1 MSKGSL
7 FRRLIPPLVAVIA
20 MLTAVVTYIGTAT
33 MRDALA
39 DRARR
44 RAESLSTVEQD
55 VILRRIRAGDHRD
68 LQDVVEPLGR
78 NPDIRAIRILRLD
91 GTVYSSS
98 RPEERGQRLADHL
111 VPEGSPAASHAS
123 GGESAWRAA
132 GVVHLVRPFDNA
144 PDCQGCHG
152 DAGPVVAWLDIDVD
166 VNEHSLG
173 FVTFTSLSV
182 ALGGLYLLA
191 AIAILVPGLAT
202 VILRPLRRLTDAM
215 ARVRD
220 GDLTVSVEPGGTREI
235 DTVVSG
241 FNQMVGDLR
250 RARAAEDE
258 ARRLHLE
265 RVEQLAVV
273 GELAAGLAHEVRN
286 PLSGVKA
293 VVDVLAG
300 ESDDT
305 RRQRVLHDASGE
317 LVRIDQ
323 ILKDLLQFARPKPPA
338 LAPFDFNALVSDA
351 VALTFPPGADQPRAH
366 RVLSDAL
373 PAAMGDA
380 GQVRQVL
387 VNLLLNA
394 RQATS
399 SDGEVVVSTGHRED
413 HLWCRV
419 RDDGPGVAAD
429 RAEAIFRPF
438 VTSKT
443 RGTGL
448 GLSISRRVIELHGGR
463 LVLDNP
469 GEPGASFTF
478 TLPPAS
484 AGPS

>member
-20 MLTAVVTYIGTAT
+20 LLTAVVTFVGTS
-33 MRDALA
+33 MMNDALA

-44 RAESLSTVEQD
+44 RAEGLSVVQRD
-55 VILRRIRAGDHRD
+55 GLLALIRATDHRD
-68 LQDVVEPLGR
+68 LQDVAVVFGR
-78 NPDIRAIRILRLD
+78 HPDIGALRILRPD
-91 GTVYSSS
+91 GTVAASS
-98 RPEERGQRLADHL
+98 RPDERGRLVADHL
-111 VPEGSPAASHAS
+111 GQASERGDLRS
-123 GGESAWRAA
+123 NDGDPGRSS
-132 GVVHLVRPFDNA
+132 GVVHVVRPFTNSA
-144 PDCQGCHG
+144 ECQACHS

-166 VNEHSLG
+166 VNEHRVG
-173 FVTFTSLSV
+173 FTTFTGLSA

-191 AIAILVPGLAT
+191 AIAILVPGLAA
-202 VILRPLRRLTDAM
+202 VVLRPLKRLTDAM
-215 ARVRD
+215 GRVRD
-220 GDLTVSVEPGGTREI
+220 GDLTVAVEPGGTREI
-235 DTVVSG
+235 DMVVSG

-250 RARAAEDE
+250 RAKAIEED
-258 ARRLHLE
+258 ARRLQME

-293 VVDVLAG
+293 VVDVLAR
-300 ESDDT
+300 ESHDQS
-305 RRQRVLHDASGE
+305 RRHVLHDASGE

-323 ILKDLLQFARPKPPA
+323 ILKELLQFARPKTPA
-338 LAPFDFNALVSDA
+338 LAPFDLNALVRDA
-351 VALTFPPGADQPRAH
+351 VALTFPPDPDEPRA
-366 RVLSDAL
+366 RCTLANGL

-380 GQVRQVL
+380 GQIRQVL

-394 RQATS
+394 RQAATPA
-399 SDGEVVVSTGHRED
+399 GEIVVSTGQRDAE
-413 HLWCRV
+413 LWCRIQ
-419 RDDGPGVAAD
+419 DDGAGVPVD
-429 RAEAIFRPF
+429 RADAIFRPF

-448 GLSISRRVIELHGGR
+448 GLSITRRIVELHGGR

-478 TLPPAS
+478 TLPPALADS
-484 AGPS
+484 H